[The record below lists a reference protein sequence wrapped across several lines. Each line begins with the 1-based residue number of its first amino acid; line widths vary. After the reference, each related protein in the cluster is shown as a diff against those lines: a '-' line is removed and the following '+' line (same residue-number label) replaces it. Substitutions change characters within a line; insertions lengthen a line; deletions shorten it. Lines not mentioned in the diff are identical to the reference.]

1 MSGFGR
7 HPVAVPGPGYI
18 WLHGHPSTKPV
29 KPPDT
34 FPPNGEGKAPQVLV
48 VDDEPAVR
56 RFAARA
62 LEGEGY
68 EVHTAKDGVEALE
81 LVGTLQ
87 RGLGLILTDVVMPRL
102 DGVTLLRTLSASYP
116 TLPVILMSGYATSH
130 LLDLGLAAP
139 CAVLGKPFS
148 METLVGEVRRCLEV
162 RP

>member
-1 MSGFGR
+1 
-7 HPVAVPGPGYI
+7 
-18 WLHGHPSTKPV
+18 
-29 KPPDT
+29 
-34 FPPNGEGKAPQVLV
+34 V

-68 EVHTAKDGVEALE
+68 QVHTAKDGVEALE
-81 LVGTLQ
+81 MVGALQ
-87 RGLGLILTDVVMPRL
+87 RRLGLIVTDVVMPRL
-102 DGVTLLRTLSASYP
+102 DGVALLRSLSASHP
-116 TLPVILMSGYATSH
+116 ALPVILMSGYATAH
-130 LLDLGLAAP
+130 LLELGLAAP